1 MMNTQTKLLDGKIV
15 ASTITT
21 KIKASINSL
30 REKKKKIPSL
40 TVILVG
46 NDPASHIYVKNKEKT
61 SNAIGIESK
70 VLKLPDSIKEDDL
83 TKIING
89 LNTDKSI
96 DGILVQLPL
105 PKHIRT
111 QAIIEAIDPRKDV
124 DGLHPYNLGR
134 LMSGN
139 INLAPCTPL
148 GIIEILKHYGYILKG
163 TSTVIV

>member
-70 VLKLPDSIKEDDL
+70 VLKLPDSIKEEN
-83 TKIING
+83 KIF
-89 LNTDKSI
+89 
-96 DGILVQLPL
+96 
-105 PKHIRT
+105 
-111 QAIIEAIDPRKDV
+111 
-124 DGLHPYNLGR
+124 
-134 LMSGN
+134 
-139 INLAPCTPL
+139 
-148 GIIEILKHYGYILKG
+148 
-163 TSTVIV
+163 